1 MCAHRINYYILK
13 IARKVRF
20 ILLFGDYY
28 VISAKSKHP
37 AICIM
42 EIPQGLVIMN
52 TGLANSKYLNYL
64 TRRSFLETSYS
75 SLPRFKIKKHN
86 NVCHMSDDA
95 HI

>member
-52 TGLANSKYLNYL
+52 TGEPEVPELFNAQEFFRNEL
-64 TRRSFLETSYS
+64 
-75 SLPRFKIKKHN
+75 FKSPE
-86 NVCHMSDDA
+86 V
-95 HI
+95 